1 MRVFRAFSWRSL
13 VGAISIA
20 AFLAGCGGSPSDD
33 DGDTAAPSG
42 SASGVFTDAPVNGLN
57 YVASPSGVTGVTGD
71 NGTNGGFRYEPG
83 DTITFSLGG
92 LTLGSSEGAASVS
105 PADIAS
111 DDPVVAANL
120 LVLLQ
125 SLDSDDAE
133 GVIQITLPANTSLA
147 GLSLTQDTATFS
159 AAPTFTSAVT
169 AAGGEVVSLE
179 DAKAH
184 AVSQFWAQVA
194 GTWVV
199 RNDDGTI
206 VFRIDAQGNY
216 LMGETGEGEEEG
228 FPGVEAGSIS
238 WDPTTRE
245 ATTTVTVDSNGDWG
259 LSHPQEDE
267 PLKIAFDGTQL
278 YIGEAADP
286 SGAVYLDRIAGGTN
300 PLQGVW
306 VVAAGAD
313 TREELDEIEVVTPA
327 PIIGFTFA
335 FSAQNT
341 MMMLD
346 PIGDTPDEDESEE
359 DVCGG
364 PGIEAAAFTYANNTV
379 TVGAVSHDTN
389 GCGGLIDGTLG
400 GTGKSEMRNI
410 TFSADGKTMIAD
422 MYTQSGQ
429 ADGVVKFVRV
439 SH

>member
-13 VGAISIA
+13 IGAVSMA
-20 AFLAGCGGSPSDD
+20 AFLAGCGGSPGSDD
-33 DGDTAAPSG
+33 DDGGTDTPATG
-42 SASGVFTDAPVNGLN
+42 SAAGVFTDAPVNGLT

-71 NGTNGGFRYEPG
+71 NGTDGGFRYEPG
-83 DTITFSLGG
+83 DTVTFSLAG
-92 LTLGSSEGAASVS
+92 LTLGSAEGAASVA

-133 GVIQITLPANTSLA
+133 GVIQISLPASTSLA

-159 AAPTFTSAVT
+159 EAPTFTAAVT
-169 AAGGEVVSLE
+169 AAGGEVVSVE

-184 AVSQFWAQVA
+184 AESQFWSQVA

-206 VFRIDAQGNY
+206 VIRIDNEGNY

-228 FPGVEAGSIS
+228 YPGVEAGSLS

-245 ATTTVTVDSNGDWG
+245 ATATVTVDSNGDWG
-259 LSHPQEDE
+259 LSHPQEGE
-267 PLKIAFDGTQL
+267 PFLIAFDGTQL
-278 YIGEAADP
+278 YMGEAADP
-286 SGAVYLDRIAGGTN
+286 AGAIYLDRITGGTS

-313 TREELDEIEVVTPA
+313 TREALDEIEVVTPA
-327 PIIGFTFA
+327 PIISFTFA

-341 MMMLD
+341 VMMMD
-346 PIGDTPDEDESEE
+346 PIGDDECASE
-359 DVCGG
+359 GL
-364 PGIEAAAFTYANNTV
+364 EAAAFTYADNMLTLGTV
-379 TVGAVSHDTN
+379 VHDTN
-389 GCGGLIDGTLG
+389 GCGGLVDGTLG
-400 GTGKSEMRNI
+400 GTGKSQMRNI

-422 MYTQSGQ
+422 LYTQSGS